1 MTSSTED
8 CLNSDLFDGKALET
22 LIIASVR
29 TLKRGNKKCGREEVS
44 KLVNDTLCNEIWKDL
59 FNETLDSL
67 IENQFIKCNIISN
80 RECLSLPK
88 DSELHHRSIQSTQ
101 EDSSVHEHQ
110 NFCALSNSETN
121 RKSFPFKEELE
132 AFKAQIISEIKN
144 LIHKEIS
151 ALKEA
156 ITTHSNIDVVSGKA
170 QTEVFYQEQL
180 RFINEELRNKDNLIN
195 SLLHQLSKQTECIT
209 SLNNRF
215 SNNAIDDNNNNNDN
229 LNRKNNSHSNEYN
242 SNNSNN
248 NNNNNNN
255 SNKNDNYNINSN
267 HHNNISS
274 NYFNNDNNNL
284 SKNSK
289 PTSVSANY
297 GNISDKN
304 SSHHD
309 SSNISNND
317 GNHNNASSSSF
328 NNCNTSNHS
337 SNISDNDSNN
347 INSDNNCNKNKGN
360 NNKEQNT
367 ASPNKHK
374 RNSNSRVK
382 RKTKK
387 PKDNSNSN
395 NGSDNNNNDNN
406 NNNYYNNPPNNEN
419 HPRQINNARNTVFI
433 LGDSIVKNVNGYLL
447 TKKLRHKKLIKVRS
461 FSGAKV
467 SCMYDH
473 VKPTIREFNPN
484 HIILHVG
491 TNELKSSKTASQ
503 ISRSVIDLAL
513 SLKSEANAVTIS
525 LIVPRKDNLNNKA
538 QEVNSRLIN
547 MCGERDIA
555 FIDHT
560 DTIDTERHLNESKV
574 HLNKSGTIEF
584 AKNVFEFLLQQD

>member
-44 KLVNDTLCNEIWKDL
+44 KLVNDTLCNEICKDL

-110 NFCALSNSETN
+110 NFCALSDSETN

-215 SNNAIDDNNNNNDN
+215 SNNAIDHNNNNNDN
-229 LNRKNNSHSNEYN
+229 LVWMFHSRSLNNKINSLHERALRITCGDRSSSFENLLKKDNSVSIHHRNIQALATEMFKVKNNIAPEIMKELFAPKMSSYDLR
-242 SNNSNN
+242 
-248 NNNNNNN
+248 NNN
-255 SNKNDNYNINSN
+255 SFKRRRVKSVW
-267 HHNNISS
+267 HG
-274 NYFNNDNNNL
+274 
-284 SKNSK
+284 
-289 PTSVSANY
+289 TESVSYLGPKIWDLVPNE
-297 GNISDKN
+297 I
-304 SSHHD
+304 
-309 SSNISNND
+309 
-317 GNHNNASSSSF
+317 
-328 NNCNTSNHS
+328 
-337 SNISDNDSNN
+337 
-347 INSDNNCNKNKGN
+347 
-360 NNKEQNT
+360 KESESLNGF
-367 ASPNKHK
+367 KFKIK
-374 RNSNSRVK
+374 RWVPEGCPCRICKIYLGQV
-382 RKTKK
+382 
-387 PKDNSNSN
+387 
-395 NGSDNNNNDNN
+395 G
-406 NNNYYNNPPNNEN
+406 
-419 HPRQINNARNTVFI
+419 FI
-433 LGDSIVKNVNGYLL
+433 
-447 TKKLRHKKLIKVRS
+447 
-461 FSGAKV
+461 
-467 SCMYDH
+467 
-473 VKPTIREFNPN
+473 
-484 HIILHVG
+484 
-491 TNELKSSKTASQ
+491 
-503 ISRSVIDLAL
+503 
-513 SLKSEANAVTIS
+513 VT
-525 LIVPRKDNLNNKA
+525 
-538 QEVNSRLIN
+538 
-547 MCGERDIA
+547 
-555 FIDHT
+555 
-560 DTIDTERHLNESKV
+560 
-574 HLNKSGTIEF
+574 
-584 AKNVFEFLLQQD
+584 

>member
-1 MTSSTED
+1 M
-8 CLNSDLFDGKALET
+8 K
-22 LIIASVR
+22 I
-29 TLKRGNKKCGREEVS
+29 
-44 KLVNDTLCNEIWKDL
+44 
-59 FNETLDSL
+59 
-67 IENQFIKCNIISN
+67 N

-101 EDSSVHEHQ
+101 EDSSVHEDL
-110 NFCALSNSETN
+110 NSCALLDSETN
-121 RKSFPFKEELE
+121 RKCFPFKGELE
-132 AFKAQIISEIKN
+132 AFKVQVISEVKK

-151 ALKEA
+151 VLKEA
-156 ITTHSNIDVVSGKA
+156 ITTHSNIDVLSGKA
-170 QTEVFYQEQL
+170 QTEEFYQEQL
-180 RFINEELRNKDNLIN
+180 RFMNEELRNKDILIN

-209 SLNNRF
+209 SLNTRF

-229 LNRKNNSHSNEYN
+229 LNRKNNSHSNK
-242 SNNSNN
+242 NN

-255 SNKNDNYNINSN
+255 NNKNESYNINSN

-274 NYFNNDNNNL
+274 NYFNDNNNNL

-297 GNISDKN
+297 DNISDNN
-304 SSHHD
+304 SNHHD
-309 SSNISNND
+309 SSNVSNND
-317 GNHNNASSSSF
+317 SNHNNTSSSNF

-337 SNISDNDSNN
+337 SNISGNDSNN

-374 RNSNSRVK
+374 TNANSRVK

-395 NGSDNNNNDNN
+395 NDSDNNNNNN
-406 NNNYYNNPPNNEN
+406 NNNNNKHNPPNNEN
-419 HPRQINNARNTVFI
+419 HSRQVNNVRNTVFI

-447 TKKLRHKKLIKVRS
+447 TKKLRHKRLVKVRS
-461 FSGAKV
+461 FSGTKV

-484 HIILHVG
+484 HIIF
-491 TNELKSSKTASQ
+491 A
-503 ISRSVIDLAL
+503 
-513 SLKSEANAVTIS
+513 
-525 LIVPRKDNLNNKA
+525 
-538 QEVNSRLIN
+538 
-547 MCGERDIA
+547 CRD
-555 FIDHT
+555 
-560 DTIDTERHLNESKV
+560 K
-574 HLNKSGTIEF
+574 
-584 AKNVFEFLLQQD
+584 